1 MNDEK
6 LAQLNDMSEKIKT
19 KKRVLRKIDTL
30 YKKNDIVVTDNNITL
45 AVELPEELRNVFFT
59 LLRDYHQKQLDA
71 LEKEFEE
78 M

>member
-6 LAQLNDMSEKIKT
+6 LTQLNELSEKIKT
-19 KKRVLRKIDTL
+19 KKSVLEKIDAL
-30 YKKNDIVVTDNNITL
+30 YKKNRIVVTDYNSGR
-45 AVELPEELRNVFFT
+45 VELPEELRGVFFT
-59 LLRDYHQKQLDA
+59 LLKDYHQKQLDI